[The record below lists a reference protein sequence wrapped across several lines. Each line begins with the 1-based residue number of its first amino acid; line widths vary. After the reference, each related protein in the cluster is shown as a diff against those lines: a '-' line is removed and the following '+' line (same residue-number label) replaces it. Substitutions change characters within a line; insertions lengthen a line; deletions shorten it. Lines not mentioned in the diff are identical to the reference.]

1 MNTTLSTTDRDLLER
16 ARELAQRGWGHVHPN
31 PMVGCVIAHDGEVV
45 GEGWHEEFGG
55 AHAEVNAL
63 RQAGARAEGATAYV
77 SLEPCNHHGKTPPC
91 VQALAEAGIARVV
104 FGVEDPGE
112 DEGGGAGT
120 LARAGVDVVGPV
132 HGDREGLADDAGFQ
146 HRSRTGRPFVAAKL
160 AVSLDGRIAEGP
172 GERTTLTGE
181 AATREVHRL
190 RAGFD
195 AIMVGA
201 ETARVDDPLLTV
213 RGVQGTVRPPVR
225 IVLDSTASLPSDAAL
240 FDDVES
246 APVWVFCSE
255 AVDEAELE
263 RLEDAGADVHPVP
276 RGPDGLDLHA
286 VVDRADELGVTSI
299 LCEGGGR
306 TVASLLQTDL
316 LDRLYLFIA
325 PRLMG
330 IGGVPAF
337 PDGSLGPDWHRA
349 AEPRGLG
356 DDALVIWDCWPGL
369 APATDDAED

>member
-1 MNTTLSTTDRDLLER
+1 MTGTLSSADRLLLER
-16 ARELAQRGWGHVHPN
+16 ARSLAQRGWGHVHPN
-31 PMVGCVIAHDGEVV
+31 PMVGCVIARDGEVV
-45 GEGWHEEFGG
+45 GEGWHQDFGG
-55 AHAEVNAL
+55 PHAEVNAL
-63 RQAGARAEGATAYV
+63 LDAGVEAEGATAYV

-91 VQALAEAGIARVV
+91 AVALAEAGIARVV
-104 FGVEDPGE
+104 FGVEDLGE
-112 DEGGGAGT
+112 EEGGGADT
-120 LARAGVDVVGPV
+120 LRAAGVTVVGPV
-132 HGDREGLADDAGFQ
+132 HGDREGLADDAGFA
-146 HRSRTGRPFVAAKL
+146 HRSRTDRPFVAAKL

-201 ETARVDDPLLTV
+201 ETARVDDPMLTV
-213 RGVQGTVRPPVR
+213 RGVDGPVRSPIR

-240 FDDVES
+240 FDDVET

-255 AVDEAELE
+255 TVDEAELE
-263 RLEDAGADVHPVP
+263 RLERAGADVHPVP
-276 RGPDGLDLHA
+276 RGPEGLDLHA
-286 VVDRADELGVTSI
+286 VVDRADELGVSSI

-330 IGGVPAF
+330 LGGVPAF
-337 PDGSLGPDWHRA
+337 PDGSMGPDWHRA
-349 AEPRGLG
+349 ADPVGLG
-356 DDALVIWDCWPGL
+356 DDALVIWDYWPGL
-369 APATDDAED
+369 APADDDLD